1 MTYPSAASET
11 TAANQVWPSAPAIRV
26 HSADDLLEH
35 AVSMAGLGAFDVDW
49 RSTTALVTP
58 RLREL
63 FGWTPEQTL
72 TIQDLAGRIHPA
84 DRERVFALI
93 GLPADSDGAPVFSID
108 FRILLPDGTVRWIT
122 ASAQRFFEGE
132 GPARRRSRTVG
143 VVLDATQRKEAEA
156 RLRDSQDSLEQAT
169 RTAGLGVFQMDW
181 RTNTMEASPRLREIY
196 AWHPDDPVDVSQILE
211 RVHPE
216 DRARVAHEIGRP
228 GATADPLFSVEHRIV
243 HPDGSVHW
251 VIARARRTFERDGDT
266 QRRVRTVGAVL
277 DVTEM
282 RLAEAQRRASEER
295 LEQAVRTAG
304 LGVFEID
311 WRKGEFGELHV
322 SPRLREIYGWG
333 AEKAVTMADVVAA
346 VHPDDRQGVI
356 GVIAGP
362 RSEIDETFEL
372 EHRAARADGTMIRIL
387 SRARR
392 FFEVVDGERRRV
404 RTVGAVL
411 DVTEV
416 RQAEAQLKASEERYA
431 LFERGVNDGIWDWNI
446 LTGEHYHSPRWLEI
460 AGAHETEAPATDA
473 AFFERIHPDDRQRVR
488 QALDRHWDAGERYDV
503 EVRLRQSDGTYRWV
517 LSRGEAVRD
526 GEGRPTRMVGALT
539 DISAR
544 KAAEEALR
552 RAHDELEQ
560 RVQDRTRE
568 LRDLSASLLTAQED
582 ERRRLARELHDSV
595 TQQLALVSID
605 VGTIAAG
612 DVPESVKAR
621 LQALQAKVVQISHE
635 VRRVSHGLHPAL
647 IEDLGLSAALEAW
660 CEELQQAHG
669 TRLRFTGDCG
679 DAGLDILQASA
690 LYRVAQ
696 ESVANAAK
704 HARAT
709 KVDVTLRRAEAGVEL
724 AIEDDGVGFE
734 PGPRGPEGGMG
745 LVSMAERMRLVNG
758 TLRVASAPGAG
769 TTIVAAIPVGRGV

>member
-11 TAANQVWPSAPAIRV
+11 PAKLQVWPSAPAIKV

-49 RSTTALVTP
+49 RSATALVTP
-58 RLREL
+58 RLREI
-63 FGWTPEQTL
+63 FGWTLEQTL
-72 TIQDLAGRIHPA
+72 TIQDLAGRIHPL
-84 DRERVFALI
+84 DRERVFGLI
-93 GLPADSDGAPVFSID
+93 GLPDDADGAPVFSID
-108 FRILLPDGTVRWIT
+108 FRIVLPDGGVRWIT

-156 RLRDSQDSLEQAT
+156 RLRDSQEILEQAA
-169 RTAGLGVFQMDW
+169 RTAGLGVFQMG
-181 RTNTMEASPRLREIY
+181 RTQDLMDASPRLREIY
-196 AWHPDDPVDVSQILE
+196 GWTPDEPVGISSIVS
-211 RVHPE
+211 RVHPD
-216 DRARVAHEIGRP
+216 DRARVVEAIQRP
-228 GATADPLFSVEHRIV
+228 DSLADPQSAFEHRVV
-243 HPDGSVHW
+243 HPDGTVRW
-251 VIARARRTFERDGDT
+251 VIVRARRAFDGGSSDV
-266 QRRVRTVGAVL
+266 RRVRTVGAVL

-282 RLAEAQRRASEER
+282 RLAEAQHRTSEER

-311 WRKGEFGELHV
+311 WRRNALHV
-322 SPRLREIYGWG
+322 SPRLREIYGWS
-333 AEKAVTMADVVAA
+333 ADQVVTMADVVAT
-346 VHPDDRQGVI
+346 VHPDDRQSVI
-356 GVIAGP
+356 DVISGP
-362 RSEIDETFEL
+362 RAEIDEAFEM
-372 EHRAARADGTMIRIL
+372 EHRARRADGAIITIL

-392 FFEVVDGERRRV
+392 FFDVIDGERRRM

-416 RQAEAQLKASEERYA
+416 RQAEAQLRASEERYT

-460 AGAHETEAPATDA
+460 AGANEDEAPPTDA
-473 AFFERIHPDDRQRVR
+473 SFFERIHPDDQQRVR

-503 EVRLRQSDGTYRWV
+503 EVRLRQSDGSYRWV

-526 GEGRPTRMVGALT
+526 DAGRPTRMVGALT

-560 RVQDRTRE
+560 RVQERTRE

-582 ERRRLARELHDSV
+582 ERRRLARELHDGV

-612 DVPESVKAR
+612 DLPESVKAS

-660 CEELQQAHG
+660 CEELQQAHH
-669 TRLRFTGDCG
+669 TRLCFTGDGG

-709 KVDVTLRRAEAGVEL
+709 KVDVTLRRAAACVEL

-734 PGPRGPEGGMG
+734 PGPRGPAGGMG

-758 TLRVASAPGAG
+758 TLRVASRPGAG
-769 TTIVAAIPVGRGV
+769 TTIVAAIPVGTGA